1 MIVEV
6 SRLLITVSLTGVGF
20 QTGKLFVQWFPNAQ
34 ADRDVAIVVGA
45 LLGAA
50 IGYVVGGVAGRTIRS
65 GLDKAPQLFAKMSG
79 PELFAGG
86 FGALVG
92 LMVGVVLALP
102 AVLLVPAQLG
112 WPAATLVVVVL
123 TAFGAKIFAS
133 RSHELLTAAGLRE
146 RHPLQV
152 ASPYAESGAEQDA
165 FVIDTSAAIDGRVLE
180 LARSG
185 LLRGRLWVPAFVVDE
200 LQTVADSSSKDRRR
214 RGRRGLD
221 VLDALR
227 DVPGVEFAVLED
239 TVPEHHEVDAK
250 LLAVTSR
257 SGGTLVTTDHNLAR
271 AAELRG
277 LIVVNPHAIGE
288 LMSPGMDNGAQ
299 IEIKMEKAGSEEGQ
313 GVGYLDDGT
322 MVVVEG
328 GADHIGE
335 TVRAEVANTLR
346 TSIGRLLF
354 ARIVT

>member
-1 MIVEV
+1 V
-6 SRLLITVSLTGVGF
+6 TVSLTGVGF
-20 QTGKLFVQWFPNAQ
+20 QAGKLFVDWFPNAQ
-34 ADRDVAIVVGA
+34 ADSDVATVIGA

-50 IGYVVGGVAGRTIRS
+50 IGYVLGGVAGRTIRT
-65 GLDKAPQLFAKMSG
+65 GLDRAPQLFAKTSG

-86 FGALVG
+86 FGAVLG
-92 LMVGVVLALP
+92 LLLGVVIAFP
-102 AVLLVPAQLG
+102 AIVLVPAQLG
-112 WPAATLVVVVL
+112 WPLATLVVVV
-123 TAFGAKIFAS
+123 TSAFGAKIFAS
-133 RSHELLTAAGLRE
+133 RSHELLSAAGLRE
-146 RHPLQV
+146 RDPLRV
-152 ASPYAESGAEQDA
+152 ATPVVGADGNDA
-165 FVIDTSAAIDGRVLE
+165 FVLDTSAAIDGRVLE

-185 LLRGRLWVPAFVVDE
+185 LLRGSLWVPAFVVDE
-200 LQTVADSSSKDRRR
+200 LQTIADSTSKDRRR

-227 DVPGVEFAVLED
+227 DVQGVDFAVLED
-239 TVPEHHEVDAK
+239 SVPEHQEVDAK
-250 LLAVTSR
+250 LLVVAAR

-277 LIVVNPHAIGE
+277 LVVLNPHALGE
-288 LMSPGMDNGAQ
+288 LMSPGVASGTRV
-299 IEIKMEKAGSEEGQ
+299 EIKMERAGSEDGQ
-313 GVGYLDDGT
+313 GVGYLEDGT

>member
-6 SRLLITVSLTGVGF
+6 SRLLITVSLTGIGF
-20 QTGKLFVQWFPNAQ
+20 QAGKLFVQWFPSAQ

-50 IGYVVGGVAGRTIRS
+50 VGYVVGGVAGRSIRS
-65 GLDKAPQLFAKMSG
+65 GLDKAPQLFEKTSG

-86 FGALVG
+86 FGAALG
-92 LMVGVVLALP
+92 LLVGVVVALP
-102 AVLLVPAQLG
+102 AIVLLPATLG
-112 WPAATLVVVVL
+112 WPAATLLVVVF

-152 ASPYAESGAEQDA
+152 APTYMDGGSEDA
-165 FVIDTSAAIDGRVLE
+165 YVIDTSAAIDGRVLE

-185 LLRGRLWVPAFVVDE
+185 LLRGSLWVPAFVVDE
-200 LQTVADSSSKDRRR
+200 LQVIADSSSKDRRR

-227 DVPGVEFAVLED
+227 DVPSVDFAVLED

-257 SGGTLVTTDHNLAR
+257 SGGILVTTDHNLAR

-277 LIVVNPHAIGE
+277 LIVLNPHAIGE
-288 LMSPGMDNGAQ
+288 LMSPGLDNGAL
-299 IEIKMEKAGSEEGQ
+299 IEIKMEKAGSEDGQ

-328 GADHIGE
+328 GGDHIGE